1 MANNTNSAME
11 NLFQAIDIIVG
22 DRLASLNYDK
32 TIKVTI
38 IDDSQ
43 SSKGIYVVSDGA
55 TEFNAICNPDVVYT
69 KGAIVYVV
77 VPEGDWN
84 NEKLIV
90 GRYSNN
96 GDDYFNYANTNDDFL
111 DVTHNLI
118 ADVKS
123 GSLLA
128 NDVGRPYTRIWSADN
143 LDYKGYNRLSIKGNF
158 RTWLSALDVMKGSYG
173 LCLYVVSKEV
183 SNGNN
188 YERTFKFDL
197 LSEEMYGNPFNFETY
212 YLQEKVF
219 DISNITDICY
229 MELLLVQNSDFYD
242 TENVLVPYKNEKG
255 ELLSD
260 NIFVKDPYISL
271 GYDLSK
277 VTGDE
282 VKLYTLDSETYD
294 STNPTTKTM
303 NVRWIHMQEDDTVIA
318 IDKEE
323 EIPANSVIRWYQ
335 YILDRTVTDKLAG
348 VFWKEI
354 EEARN
359 QFTYQ
364 YTFTPDNSLRSEQF
378 KVIVECPSRESIIAS
393 LTETHLK
400 EYSGHVFDDKYLGD
414 SEGVKFLEEET
425 EKLDVKVLTR
435 ALNSYNRNDYLSFQE
450 YKQVIEEY
458 NANYSQ
464 AHNGV
469 SYDVNNGGQE
479 YLTASDILS
488 TIQREMSN
496 VKTYSS
502 EILEFENES
511 YDPVASAIDLISGL
525 EILVD
530 PTNYNGSYLLYS
542 DSGMIT
548 NAAEATRKRVMVASY
563 ESLITGETTLDTAE
577 KICWYIPLEGT
588 MIYPPQVG
596 TEYSKYEA
604 YSVLTEEEL
613 KTFEFPCAYCRIE
626 RDFPTAEGDAG
637 ELLARQAEQVFRI
650 KDYYTQTATN
660 NTVYCTVI
668 KNGKTYTASA
678 NLAFGIAGTNG
689 TDATFLLEMYEMDGD
704 KVTENPATAV
714 TLNTNGVVIKPKFF
728 DYNNNDITDTYLS
741 KHVVTYSWYKS
752 SPDEGLRKTEIAN
765 DKGIKYCRITP
776 NSTDLAK
783 CQYYI
788 LAATVQWAVVKY
800 QRDENGDFILDASGN
815 PIPEEAD
822 NGDIES
828 RDVVLKTFLP
838 IPVRQS
844 AEYSQVVG
852 PTKIIYDTT
861 GANPTCYNAPFVMY
875 KNGVEF
881 TSTRWMS
888 ACYEYT
894 KSGDSVVL
902 NYYPSV
908 DFETGKLTPKNMYL
922 TGTDGRFAVECLD
935 TTLEPPKIIW
945 TQPIL
950 IIQNKYSSAMLNSW
964 DGEFYIDEENGTI
977 MSTMVGAGFK
987 DVNNTFSGVLMG
999 DVQGGA
1005 SVAVD
1010 KDCGVGVYGFHQ
1022 GEQSF
1027 GFNIK
1032 GTAFI
1037 GKSGRGRIYFDGNNG
1052 TIQSGAFRK
1061 PDKAE
1066 KGAEGAGA
1074 GMLIDLDGD
1083 DNSTGKGS
1091 FSSALFAYGEGGS
1104 FELNTRGG
1112 KSLLEIR
1119 SGPYTDSGVLIHIG
1133 NTTNK
1138 DFYIQ
1143 SYDFNRTNKVGTRFD
1158 LETGTYESY
1167 HGAEGKKSWVKIDP
1181 KGSDGYFII
1190 HDAGRENENIF
1201 HCSSSTFYLQSVNY
1215 KEKDTGMKIDLRA
1228 GTIDARAGYIGG
1240 WEITKSQLKAGNI
1253 IIDSAG
1259 SISAT
1264 GDAGAWSIKS
1274 DGSATF
1280 TQISITGDKVSN
1292 IGPFIVSTTAL
1303 TYTSGTMVFK
1313 LSTDG
1318 LSLNGNAFTV
1328 GLDGTTYIA
1337 GDLTV
1342 AGNAHLT
1349 GYMKTGEGGSFSN
1362 GGAGGAGFYN
1372 FGTDVANIGP
1382 WTIDTEAIYTG
1393 DGTSAS
1399 SSYLGATGTLR
1410 LATEAGRFE
1419 VGSSGLKLVN
1429 GSTETFTINDGL
1441 EYINGKGVFKV
1452 NDSSTRIGVNDNDA
1466 LLSMTPSYIWLS
1478 SCGDGGSVGYLEL
1491 RSSGTGAK
1499 LVGGGGGSGCRVELS
1514 SDKAVLGV
1522 NGESTAIVL
1531 QSGDCKIAAN
1541 DSTYLQLTTDKILI
1555 DGKTCKQ
1562 DKTVKIRWLFSKGG
1576 TLKFHKGL
1584 LVTEDGDVDDEDATK
1599 IELDVPL
1606 EVSGTISA
1614 YPPDSS
1620 TLTPLGKLAF
1630 LDEVV
1635 IDKANFKMGA
1645 GTLASLGTPTST
1657 IDGDTATY
1665 SISLANDTYFKKS
1678 GNTTTYYKGNGG
1690 SVSYVTGSS
1699 TRYIYADG
1707 STGSSSKDSVGSY
1720 KTYSFASGNLR
1731 GNSVNVPNYTE
1742 MTDFEATITVKAQKA
1757 ES

>member
-32 TIKVTI
+32 TIKVTV

-128 NDVGRPYTRIWSADN
+128 NDVGRPYIRIWSADN

-414 SEGVKFLEEET
+414 SEGVKFLEEES

-678 NLAFGIAGTNG
+678 NLAFGVAGTNG

-704 KVTENPATAV
+704 KVTDNPATAV
-714 TLNTNGVVIKPKFF
+714 TLNTNGVVIKPRFF
-728 DYNNNDITDTYLS
+728 DYNNNEITDTYLN
-741 KHVVTYSWYKS
+741 KHTVSYSWYKS
-752 SPDEGLRKTEIAN
+752 SAEDGLSRTTIAGPN
-765 DKGIKYCRITP
+765 NIAYCRIIP
-776 NSTDLAK
+776 NSTDISK

-788 LAATVQWAVVKY
+788 LAATVHWAVVKY
-800 QRDENGDFILDASGN
+800 QRDENGNFILDAGGN
-815 PIPEEAD
+815 PIPEETEG
-822 NGDIES
+822 GDIES

-838 IPVRQS
+838 IPVRQT

-852 PTKIIYDTT
+852 PTKIIYDPS

-881 TSTRWMS
+881 TNTRWMS
-888 ACYEYT
+888 ACYEYN

-902 NYYPSV
+902 NYYPSI

-922 TGTDGRFAVECLD
+922 TGTDGRFAVECVD
-935 TTLEPPKIIW
+935 TTLETPKVIW

-1005 SVAVD
+1005 SVQVD
-1010 KDCGVGVYGFHQ
+1010 KDSGVGIYGFNQ

-1037 GKSGRGRIYFDGNNG
+1037 GKAGRGRIYFDGNNG
-1052 TIQSGAFRK
+1052 TIQSGAYIK
-1061 PDKAE
+1061 PGKIADNK
-1066 KGAEGAGA
+1066 AGA

-1143 SYDFNRTNKVGTRFD
+1143 SYDFNRSNKVGTRFD

-1167 HGAEGKKSWVKIDP
+1167 YGETGKKSWVKIDP
-1181 KGSDGYFII
+1181 KGADGYFII
-1190 HDAGRENENIF
+1190 HDAGRENENIL

-1259 SISAT
+1259 SISAN
-1264 GDAGAWSIKS
+1264 GDAGSWSIKS

-1292 IGPFIVSTTAL
+1292 IGPFVVSTTAL
-1303 TYTSGTMVFK
+1303 TYTSGSTVFK

-1349 GYMKTGEGGSFSN
+1349 GYMKTGGSGSFSS

-1372 FGTDVANIGP
+1372 FASDEANIGP
-1382 WTIDTEAIYTG
+1382 WKIGLEAIETETG
-1393 DGTSAS
+1393 SR
-1399 SSYLGATGTLR
+1399 LGATGTISLKNNSSS
-1410 LATEAGRFE
+1410 LSFDDSSMEIAMGD
-1419 VGSSGLKLVN
+1419 GSSFQLKSGNIILNGTGDSKLTLYSSYMSIQTGGARIWLGDSTDSYIKDGDSQLKLGDKPYLQGSGGAKISLS
-1429 GSTETFTINDGL
+1429 GSTTLD
-1441 EYINGKGVFKV
+1441 
-1452 NDSSTRIGVNDNDA
+1452 
-1466 LLSMTPSYIWLS
+1466 LS
-1478 SCGDGGSVGYLEL
+1478 
-1491 RSSGTGAK
+1491 
-1499 LVGGGGGSGCRVELS
+1499 
-1514 SDKAVLGV
+1514 
-1522 NGESTAIVL
+1522 
-1531 QSGDCKIAAN
+1531 
-1541 DSTYLQLTTDKILI
+1541 DSTLII
-1555 DGKTCKQ
+1555 DGKTCKESQ
-1562 DKTVKIRWLFSKGG
+1562 VVKIRALFSTK
-1576 TLKFHKGL
+1576 TNLKFHKGL
-1584 LVTEDGDVDDEDATK
+1584 LITEVGDDDSPDDGDV
-1599 IELDVPL
+1599 ELDADL
-1606 EVSGTISA
+1606 KVSGTISA

-1678 GNTTTYYKGNGG
+1678 GNTTTYYRGNGG

-1731 GNSVNVPNYTE
+1731 GDSVNVPNYTE

>member
-22 DRLASLNYDK
+22 DRLAELNYDK
-32 TIKVTI
+32 TIKVKV

-43 SSKGIYVVSDGA
+43 SSSGIYTVSDGA
-55 TEFNAICNPDVVYT
+55 TEFQAICSPDIVYT
-69 KGAIVYVV
+69 KDAIVYVV
-77 VPEGDWN
+77 IPEGNWN

-96 GDDYFNYANTNDDFL
+96 GDDYFNYANPSDDFL

-118 ADVKS
+118 ADVSS

-128 NDVGRPYTRIWSADN
+128 NDTGRPYIQIWSANN

-183 SNGNN
+183 LSNGND

-219 DISNITDICY
+219 DISNITNICY
-229 MELLLVQNSDFYD
+229 MELLLVQNSDFYNA
-242 TENVLVPYKNEKG
+242 ENNLVTCVDEDGN
-255 ELLSD
+255 LLPD
-260 NIFVKDPYISL
+260 NIFIKDPYVSL
-271 GYDLSK
+271 GYDLNE
-277 VTGDE
+277 VVGDE

-294 STNPTTKTM
+294 STNPCTKTM

-318 IDKEE
+318 IDKPE
-323 EIPANSVIRWYQ
+323 EIPANSVIRWYK
-335 YILDRTVTDKLAG
+335 YVLDRTITDKLAG
-348 VFWKEI
+348 VFWQEI

-364 YTFTPDNSLRSEQF
+364 YTFTTDSSLRSEQF

-393 LTETHLK
+393 LTTSHLNA
-400 EYSGHVFDDKYLGD
+400 YNGHTFEEEYLGD
-414 SEGVKFLEEET
+414 SAGTKFLEDET
-425 EKLDVKVLTR
+425 VKMDTKVLAR

-458 NANYSQ
+458 NANYTQ
-464 AHNGV
+464 AYGA
-469 SYDVNNGGQE
+469 SYDINNGGQE
-479 YLTASDILS
+479 YLTASDILN

-548 NAAEATRKRVMVASY
+548 NAAEATRKRTMVASY

-613 KTFEFPCAYCRIE
+613 KLFEFPCSYCRIE

-637 ELLARQAEQVFRI
+637 DLLARQAEQIFRI

-704 KVTENPATAV
+704 KVTDNPATAV
-714 TLNTNGVVIKPKFF
+714 TLNTNGVVIKPRFF
-728 DYNNNDITDTYLS
+728 DYNNNEITDTYLT
-741 KHVVTYSWYKS
+741 KHTVSYSWYKS
-752 SPDEGLRKTEIAN
+752 SADKGLSKTEIAGPN
-765 DKGIKYCRITP
+765 GIAYCRIAP
-776 NSTDLAK
+776 NSTDLTK

-788 LAATVQWAVVKY
+788 LAATVHWAVVKY
-800 QRDENGDFILDASGN
+800 QRDENGNFILDAGGN
-815 PIPEEAD
+815 PIPEETD

-852 PTKIIYDTT
+852 PTKIIYDAT

-881 TSTRWMS
+881 TNTRWMS
-888 ACYEYT
+888 ACYEYN

-902 NYYPSV
+902 NYYPSI

-935 TTLEPPKIIW
+935 SSLEPPKVVW

-1005 SVAVD
+1005 SVQVD
-1010 KDCGVGVYGFHQ
+1010 KDSGVGVYGFNQ

-1052 TIQSGAFRK
+1052 TIQSGAYKK
-1061 PDKAE
+1061 PGKIEDNE
-1066 KGAEGAGA
+1066 AGA

-1083 DNSTGKGS
+1083 DDSTGKGS
-1091 FSSALFAYGEGGS
+1091 FSSALYAYGAGGS
-1104 FELNTRGG
+1104 FELNTKSG
-1112 KSLLEIR
+1112 KSLFEMR
-1119 SGPYTDSGVLIHIG
+1119 SGPYKDSGVLIHIG

-1143 SYDFNRTNKVGTRFD
+1143 SYDFNRANKIGTRFD

-1167 HGAEGKKSWVKIDP
+1167 HDKDGKKSWVKIDP

-1190 HDAGRENENIF
+1190 HDAGRESDNIF
-1201 HCSSSTFYLQSVNY
+1201 HCSSTTFYLQSVNY

-1259 SISAT
+1259 SISAN

-1303 TYTSGTMVFK
+1303 TYTSGSMVFK

-1362 GGAGGAGFYN
+1362 GGAGGSGFYN

-1429 GSTETFTINDGL
+1429 GSTESFIINSGL
-1441 EYINGKGVFKV
+1441 EYKDGKGVFKV
-1452 NDSSTRIGVNDNDA
+1452 SESSARIGVNDSDA
-1466 LLSMTPSYIWLS
+1466 LLSMTPSYVWLS

-1522 NGESTAIVL
+1522 NGETTAIVL
-1531 QSGDCKIAAN
+1531 QAGDCKIAASG
-1541 DSTYLQLTTDKILI
+1541 DTYLQLTTDKILI

-1584 LVTEDGDVDDEDATK
+1584 LVTEDGDLDDEDATK

-1630 LDEVV
+1630 VDDITKKFDVTAIGSVDVYEFWYDQDYISSAWLKTETKQDGTVEYSVGKSYDSYPVYRKVTKTVTVTGTSGAVTFGPSESESDEA
-1635 IDKANFKMGA
+1635 IALEISSG
-1645 GTLASLGTPTST
+1645 
-1657 IDGDTATY
+1657 TATL
-1665 SISLANDTYFKKS
+1665 S
-1678 GNTTTYYKGNGG
+1678 
-1690 SVSYVTGSS
+1690 
-1699 TRYIYADG
+1699 
-1707 STGSSSKDSVGSY
+1707 
-1720 KTYSFASGNLR
+1720 
-1731 GNSVNVPNYTE
+1731 
-1742 MTDFEATITVKAQKA
+1742 
-1757 ES
+1757 

>member
-32 TIKVTI
+32 TIKVTV

-77 VPEGDWN
+77 VPEGDWS

-158 RTWLSALDVMKGSYG
+158 RTWLSALNVMKGSYG

-414 SEGVKFLEEET
+414 SEGVKFLEEES

-678 NLAFGIAGTNG
+678 NLAFGVAGTNG

-704 KVTENPATAV
+704 KVTDNPATAV
-714 TLNTNGVVIKPKFF
+714 TLNTNGVVIKPRFF
-728 DYNNNDITDTYLS
+728 DYNNNEITDTYLN
-741 KHVVTYSWYKS
+741 KHTVSYSWYKS
-752 SPDEGLRKTEIAN
+752 SAEDGLSRTTIAGPN
-765 DKGIKYCRITP
+765 NIAYCRIIP
-776 NSTDLAK
+776 NSTDISK

-788 LAATVQWAVVKY
+788 LAATVHWAVVKY
-800 QRDENGDFILDASGN
+800 QRDENGNFILDAGGN
-815 PIPEEAD
+815 PIPEETEG
-822 NGDIES
+822 GDIES

-838 IPVRQS
+838 IPVRQTG
-844 AEYSQVVG
+844 EYSQVVG
-852 PTKIIYDTT
+852 PTKIIYDPS

-881 TSTRWMS
+881 TDTRWMS
-888 ACYEYT
+888 ACYEYN

-902 NYYPSV
+902 NYYPSI

-922 TGTDGRFAVECLD
+922 TGTDGRFAVECVD
-935 TTLEPPKIIW
+935 TTLETPKVIW

-1005 SVAVD
+1005 SVQVD
-1010 KDCGVGVYGFHQ
+1010 KDSGVGIYGFNQ

-1037 GKSGRGRIYFDGNNG
+1037 GKAGRGRIYFDGNNG
-1052 TIQSGAFRK
+1052 TIQSGAYIK
-1061 PDKAE
+1061 PGKIADNK
-1066 KGAEGAGA
+1066 AGA

-1143 SYDFNRTNKVGTRFD
+1143 SYDFNRSNKVGTRFD

-1167 HGAEGKKSWVKIDP
+1167 YGETGKKSWVKIDP
-1181 KGSDGYFII
+1181 KGADGYFII

-1349 GYMKTGEGGSFSN
+1349 GYMKTGGGGSFSN
-1362 GGAGGAGFYN
+1362 GGSGGGGFYN
-1372 FGTDVANIGP
+1372 FGTDEANIGP
-1382 WTIDTEAIYTG
+1382 WKIGLEAIETETG
-1393 DGTSAS
+1393 SW
-1399 SSYLGATGTLR
+1399 LGASGEIKLKNESNALYIT
-1410 LATEAGRFE
+1410 
-1419 VGSSGLKLVN
+1419 VGSGLKFTTQSSENFIINN
-1429 GSTETFTINDGL
+1429 GLSYDHEATGQ
-1441 EYINGKGVFKV
+1441 FKV
-1452 NDSSTRIGVNDNDA
+1452 SADYAKIGAGSGFAMASFSGNTA
-1466 LLSMTPSYIWLS
+1466 WI
-1478 SCGDGGSVGYLEL
+1478 GGGSAGAGCGYLQINNAG
-1491 RSSGTGAK
+1491 SH
-1499 LVGGGGGSGCRVELS
+1499 LVGGGGGNGFHLDLDANHAELGINSGSAMFELY
-1514 SDKAVLGV
+1514 A
-1522 NGESTAIVL
+1522 
-1531 QSGDCKIAAN
+1531 
-1541 DSTYLQLTTDKILI
+1541 DKITI
-1555 DGKTCKQ
+1555 DGNTCKKDQ
-1562 DKTVKIRWLFSKGG
+1562 VVNIRRIWNSKTKL
-1576 TLKFHKGL
+1576 TFHKGL
-1584 LVTEDGDVDDEDATK
+1584 LIETGLDESSGEDVDK
-1599 IELDVPL
+1599 IEIDTDL
-1606 EVSGTISA
+1606 EVSGAISA

-1678 GNTTTYYKGNGG
+1678 GNTTTYYRGNGG

-1731 GNSVNVPNYTE
+1731 GDSVNVPNYTE

>member
-22 DRLASLNYDK
+22 DRLAELNYDK
-32 TIKVTI
+32 TIKVKV

-43 SSKGIYVVSDGA
+43 SSSGIYTVSDGA
-55 TEFNAICNPDVVYT
+55 TEFQAICSPDIVYV
-69 KGAIVYVV
+69 KDAIVYVV
-77 VPEGDWN
+77 IPEGNWN

-96 GDDYFNYANTNDDFL
+96 GDDYFNYANPSDDFL

-118 ADVKS
+118 ADVSS

-128 NDVGRPYTRIWSADN
+128 NDTGRPYVQIWSANN

-183 SNGNN
+183 LSNGND

-219 DISNITDICY
+219 DISNITNICY
-229 MELLLVQNSDFYD
+229 MELLLVQNSDFYNA
-242 TENVLVPYKNEKG
+242 ENNLVTCVDEDGN
-255 ELLSD
+255 LLPD
-260 NIFVKDPYISL
+260 NIFIKDPYVSL
-271 GYDLSK
+271 GYDLNE
-277 VTGDE
+277 VVGDE

-294 STNPTTKTM
+294 STNPCTKTM

-318 IDKEE
+318 IDKPE
-323 EIPANSVIRWYQ
+323 EIPANSVIRWYK
-335 YILDRTVTDKLAG
+335 YVLDRTITDKLAG
-348 VFWKEI
+348 VFWQEI

-364 YTFTPDNSLRSEQF
+364 YTFTTDSSLRSEQF

-393 LTETHLK
+393 LTTSHLNA
-400 EYSGHVFDDKYLGD
+400 YNGHTFEEKYLGD
-414 SEGVKFLEEET
+414 SAGTKFLEDET
-425 EKLDVKVLTR
+425 VKMDTKVLAR

-458 NANYSQ
+458 NANYTQ
-464 AHNGV
+464 AYGA
-469 SYDVNNGGQE
+469 SYDINNGGQE
-479 YLTASDILS
+479 YLTASDILN
-488 TIQREMSN
+488 TIQREMSK

-548 NAAEATRKRVMVASY
+548 NAAEATRKRTMVASY

-613 KTFEFPCAYCRIE
+613 KLFEFPCSYCRIE

-637 ELLARQAEQVFRI
+637 DLLARQAEQIFRI

-704 KVTENPATAV
+704 KVTDNPATAV
-714 TLNTNGVVIKPKFF
+714 TLNTNGVVIKPRFF
-728 DYNNNDITDTYLS
+728 DYNNNEITDTYLT
-741 KHVVTYSWYKS
+741 KHTVSYSWYKS
-752 SPDEGLRKTEIAN
+752 SADKGLSKTEIAGPN
-765 DKGIKYCRITP
+765 GIAYCRIAP
-776 NSTDLAK
+776 NSTDLTK

-788 LAATVQWAVVKY
+788 LAATVHWAVVKY
-800 QRDENGDFILDASGN
+800 QRDENGNFILDASGN

-852 PTKIIYDTT
+852 PTKIIYDAT

-881 TSTRWMS
+881 TNTRWMS
-888 ACYEYT
+888 ACYEYN

-902 NYYPSV
+902 NYYPSI

-935 TTLEPPKIIW
+935 SSLEPPKVVW

-1005 SVAVD
+1005 SVQVD
-1010 KDCGVGVYGFHQ
+1010 KDSGVGVYGFNQ

-1052 TIQSGAFRK
+1052 TIQSGAYKK
-1061 PDKAE
+1061 PGKIEDNE
-1066 KGAEGAGA
+1066 AGA

-1083 DNSTGKGS
+1083 DDSTGKGS
-1091 FSSALFAYGEGGS
+1091 FSSALYAYGAGGS
-1104 FELNTRGG
+1104 FELNTKSG
-1112 KSLLEIR
+1112 KSLFEMR
-1119 SGPYTDSGVLIHIG
+1119 SGPYKDSGILIHIG

-1143 SYDFNRTNKVGTRFD
+1143 SYDFNRANKIGTRFD

-1167 HGAEGKKSWVKIDP
+1167 HDKDGKKSWVKIDP

-1190 HDAGRENENIF
+1190 HDAGRESDNIF
-1201 HCSSSTFYLQSVNY
+1201 HCSSTTFYLQSVNY

-1228 GTIDARAGYIGG
+1228 GTIDARAGYVGG
-1240 WEITKSQLKAGNI
+1240 WEITKSQLKAANI
-1253 IIDSAG
+1253 VIDSAG
-1259 SISAT
+1259 SISAA
-1264 GDAGAWSIKS
+1264 GDAGSWSIKS

-1280 TQISITGDKVSN
+1280 TQISITGDKTSN
-1292 IGPFIVSTTAL
+1292 IGPFTVSTSGL
-1303 TYTSGTMVFK
+1303 TYKEF
-1313 LSTDG
+1313 
-1318 LSLNGNAFTV
+1318 SLTTAGINLNNAFTV
-1328 GLDGTTYIA
+1328 DLSGNTYIA
-1337 GDLTV
+1337 GDLEV
-1342 AGNAHLT
+1342 AGNAELT
-1349 GYMKTGEGGSFSN
+1349 GYMKTGGSGSFTNGGS
-1362 GGAGGAGFYN
+1362 GGGGYYN
-1372 FGTDVANIGP
+1372 FGVDQANIGP
-1382 WTIDTEAIYTG
+1382 WTIDDKGISTTTG
-1393 DGTSAS
+1393 SF
-1399 SSYLGATGTLR
+1399 LGAEGTLI
-1410 LATEAGRFE
+1410 LTNKKGDFTVSDSATQIKYGTNSLFEVTSSHTFAQFGDLTHSLTVCSSFSQLRSGTAWLEAVDGKEVQCYYDGVHGFHADSSVARITAENAKCE
-1419 VGSSGLKLVN
+1419 VGSSAATL
-1429 GSTETFTINDGL
+1429 STGTTTFTLSD
-1441 EYINGKGVFKV
+1441 
-1452 NDSSTRIGVNDNDA
+1452 DSIVIDN
-1466 LLSMTPSYIWLS
+1466 L
-1478 SCGDGGSVGYLEL
+1478 
-1491 RSSGTGAK
+1491 
-1499 LVGGGGGSGCRVELS
+1499 
-1514 SDKAVLGV
+1514 
-1522 NGESTAIVL
+1522 
-1531 QSGDCKIAAN
+1531 
-1541 DSTYLQLTTDKILI
+1541 
-1555 DGKTCKQ
+1555 TCKQ
-1562 DKTVKIRWLFSKGG
+1562 DQTVNIRWFFSTSTK
-1576 TLKFHKGL
+1576 LKFHKGL
-1584 LVTEDGDVDDEDATK
+1584 LVTEGLPDSDDDATSVD
-1599 IELDVPL
+1599 LDVPL
-1606 EVSGTISA
+1606 NVKGTISA
-1614 YPPDSS
+1614 YPPDGNS
-1620 TLTPLGKLAF
+1620 LTSLGKLAF
-1630 LDEVV
+1630 ADYVSKKVDVTLTGTVSVDYPGGGGGTVYVYEDDEGYYRGWGWS
-1635 IDKANFKMGA
+1635 K
-1645 GTLASLGTPTST
+1645 SS
-1657 IDGDTATY
+1657 TY
-1665 SISLANDTYFKKS
+1665 SNHSITIS
-1678 GNTTTYYKGNGG
+1678 
-1690 SVSYVTGSS
+1690 GSS
-1699 TRYIYADG
+1699 GGTKNVKVELSKEFTADFYP
-1707 STGSSSKDSVGSY
+1707 SEDDDTETFDFAADSA
-1720 KTYSFASGNLR
+1720 KT
-1731 GNSVNVPNYTE
+1731 V
-1742 MTDFEATITVKAQKA
+1742 
-1757 ES
+1757 

>member
-22 DRLASLNYDK
+22 DRLAELNYDK
-32 TIKVTI
+32 TIKVKI
-38 IDDSQ
+38 VDDSQ
-43 SSKGIYVVSDGA
+43 SSNGIYTVSDGA
-55 TEFNAICNPDVVYT
+55 TEFQAVCNPDIVYT
-69 KGAIVYVV
+69 KDAIVYVV
-77 VPEGDWN
+77 IPEGNWD

-96 GDDYFNYANTNDDFL
+96 GDDYFNYANTSDDFL

-118 ADVKS
+118 ANVS
-123 GSLLA
+123 NGSLLA
-128 NDVGRPYTRIWSADN
+128 NDTGRPYVQIWSANN

-173 LCLYVVSKEV
+173 LCLYVVSKEAL
-183 SNGNN
+183 SNGND

-212 YLQEKVF
+212 YLQEKIF
-219 DISNITDICY
+219 DISNITNICY
-229 MELLLVQNSDFYD
+229 MELLLVQNSDFYN
-242 TENVLVPYKNEKG
+242 TENNLVTCVDENG
-255 ELLSD
+255 NLLPD

-271 GYDLSK
+271 GYDLNE
-277 VTGDE
+277 VVGDE

-294 STNPTTKTM
+294 STNPCTKTM

-318 IDKEE
+318 IDKPE
-323 EIPANSVIRWYQ
+323 EIPANSVIRWYK
-335 YILDRTVTDKLAG
+335 YVLDRTITDKLAG
-348 VFWKEI
+348 VFWQEI

-364 YTFTPDNSLRSEQF
+364 YTFTPDASLRSEQF
-378 KVIVECPSRESIIAS
+378 KVIVECPSRESIITS
-393 LTETHLK
+393 LTESHLNA
-400 EYSGHVFDDKYLGD
+400 YSGHTFNEKYLGD
-414 SEGVKFLEEET
+414 SAGAKFLEDET
-425 EKLDVKVLTR
+425 VKMDTKVLAR

-458 NANYSQ
+458 NANYTQ
-464 AHNGV
+464 AHGT

-479 YLTASDILS
+479 YLTASDILN

-548 NAAEATRKRVMVASY
+548 NAAEATRKRTMTASY
-563 ESLITGETTLDTAE
+563 ESLITGESTLDTAE

-588 MIYPPQVG
+588 MIYPPQEGV
-596 TEYSKYEA
+596 EYSKYEA

-613 KTFEFPCAYCRIE
+613 EIFNFPCSYCRIE
-626 RDFPTAEGDAG
+626 RDFPASEGDAG
-637 ELLARQAEQVFRI
+637 ELLARQADQTFRI

-668 KNGKTYTASA
+668 KNGQTYTANA

-704 KVTENPATAV
+704 KVTDNPATAV
-714 TLNTNGVVIKPKFF
+714 TLNTNGVVIKPRFF
-728 DYNNNDITDTYLS
+728 DYNNNEITDTYLA
-741 KHVVTYSWYKS
+741 KHTVSYSWYKS
-752 SPDEGLRKTEIAN
+752 SADNGLSRAEIAGPN
-765 DKGIKYCRITP
+765 GITYCRIAP

-788 LAATVQWAVVKY
+788 LAATVHWAVVKY
-800 QRDENGDFILDASGN
+800 QRDENGNFILDANGN

-822 NGDIES
+822 DGDIES

-852 PTKIIYDTT
+852 PTKIIYDAT

-881 TSTRWMS
+881 TNTRWMS
-888 ACYEYT
+888 ACYEYN
-894 KSGDSVVL
+894 KSGNSVVL
-902 NYYPSV
+902 NYYPSI

-935 TTLEPPKIIW
+935 STLEPPKVVW

-1005 SVAVD
+1005 SVQVD
-1010 KDCGVGVYGFHQ
+1010 KDCGVGLYGFNQ

-1052 TIQSGAFRK
+1052 TIQSGAFQEPGKIDDNK
-1061 PDKAE
+1061 P
-1066 KGAEGAGA
+1066 GA

-1083 DNSTGKGS
+1083 DDSNGKGS
-1091 FSSALFAYGEGGS
+1091 FSSALYAYGAGGS
-1104 FELNTRGG
+1104 FELNTRNG
-1112 KSLLEIR
+1112 KSLFEMR
-1119 SGPYTDSGVLIHIG
+1119 SGPYKDSGVLIHIG

-1143 SYDFNRTNKVGTRFD
+1143 SYDFNRANKIGTRFD

-1167 HGAEGKKSWVKIDP
+1167 HGGDGQKSWVKIDP
-1181 KGSDGYFII
+1181 KGSDGYFIV
-1190 HDAGRENENIF
+1190 HDAGRANDNIF
-1201 HCSSSTFYLQSVNY
+1201 HCSSTAFYLQSVNY

-1240 WEITKSQLKAGNI
+1240 WEITKSQLKAANI

-1264 GDAGAWSIKS
+1264 GDAGSWSIKS

-1280 TQISITGDKVSN
+1280 TQISITGDKTSN
-1292 IGPFIVSTTAL
+1292 IGPFTVSPSGL
-1303 TYTSGTMVFK
+1303 TYKEFS
-1313 LSTDG
+1313 LSTAG
-1318 LSLNGNAFTV
+1318 INLNNTFTV
-1328 GLDGTTYIA
+1328 DLSGNTYIA
-1337 GDLTV
+1337 GDLEV
-1342 AGNAHLT
+1342 AGNAKLT

-1362 GGAGGAGFYN
+1362 GGSGGSGYYN
-1372 FGTDVANIGP
+1372 FGTDQANIGP
-1382 WTIDTEAIYTG
+1382 WTIDDKGISTTTG
-1393 DGTSAS
+1393 SF
-1399 SSYLGATGTLR
+1399 LGAEGTLILTNKKGDLTVGDSSTQIKYGTNSLFEVNSSHTFAQYGDVSHSLTVCSSFSQLR
-1410 LATEAGRFE
+1410 SGTAWLEAVDGKEVQCYYDGVHGFHADSSIARISAENAKCE
-1419 VGSSGLKLVN
+1419 VGSSSATLTTG
-1429 GSTETFTINDGL
+1429 TTTFTLSD
-1441 EYINGKGVFKV
+1441 
-1452 NDSSTRIGVNDNDA
+1452 DSITIDN
-1466 LLSMTPSYIWLS
+1466 L
-1478 SCGDGGSVGYLEL
+1478 
-1491 RSSGTGAK
+1491 
-1499 LVGGGGGSGCRVELS
+1499 
-1514 SDKAVLGV
+1514 
-1522 NGESTAIVL
+1522 
-1531 QSGDCKIAAN
+1531 
-1541 DSTYLQLTTDKILI
+1541 
-1555 DGKTCKQ
+1555 TCKQ
-1562 DKTVKIRWLFSKGG
+1562 DQTVNIRWFFSTSTK
-1576 TLKFHKGL
+1576 LKFHKGL
-1584 LVTEDGDVDDEDATK
+1584 LVTEGLPDSDNDATSVD
-1599 IELDVPL
+1599 LDVPL
-1606 EVSGTISA
+1606 NVSGEISA
-1614 YPPDSS
+1614 YPPGSS

-1657 IDGDTATY
+1657 INGDTATY
-1665 SISLANDTYFKKS
+1665 TISLPAGTYYKKAS
-1678 GNTTTYYKGNGG
+1678 GENTYYKGSTAGYYQYSG
-1690 SVSYVTGSS
+1690 
-1699 TRYIYADG
+1699 TRYIYSNG
-1707 STGSSSKDSVGSY
+1707 STGYSSTAPSGLTCTGSYSTYSYVTVNTRGDSV
-1720 KTYSFASGNLR
+1720 K
-1731 GNSVNVPNYTE
+1731 VPNYTE

>member
-32 TIKVTI
+32 TIKVTV

-118 ADVKS
+118 ADIKS

-318 IDKEE
+318 IDKKE

-414 SEGVKFLEEET
+414 SEGVKFLEEES

-678 NLAFGIAGTNG
+678 NLAFGVAGTNG

-704 KVTENPATAV
+704 KVTDNPATAV
-714 TLNTNGVVIKPKFF
+714 TLNTNGVVIKPRFF
-728 DYNNNDITDTYLS
+728 DYNNNEITDTYLN
-741 KHVVTYSWYKS
+741 KHTVSYSWYKS
-752 SPDEGLRKTEIAN
+752 SAEDGLSRTTIAGPN
-765 DKGIKYCRITP
+765 NIAYCRITP
-776 NSTDLAK
+776 NSTDISK

-788 LAATVQWAVVKY
+788 LAATVHWAVVKY
-800 QRDENGDFILDASGN
+800 QRDENGNFILDAGGN
-815 PIPEEAD
+815 PIPEETEG
-822 NGDIES
+822 GDIES

-838 IPVRQS
+838 IPVRQTG
-844 AEYSQVVG
+844 EYSQVVG
-852 PTKIIYDTT
+852 PTKIIYDPS

-881 TSTRWMS
+881 TNTRWMS
-888 ACYEYT
+888 ACYEYN

-902 NYYPSV
+902 NYYPSI

-922 TGTDGRFAVECLD
+922 TGTDGRFAVECVD
-935 TTLEPPKIIW
+935 TTLETPKVIW

-1005 SVAVD
+1005 SVQVD
-1010 KDCGVGVYGFHQ
+1010 KDSGVGIYGFNQ

-1037 GKSGRGRIYFDGNNG
+1037 GKAGRGRIYFDGNNG
-1052 TIQSGAFRK
+1052 TIQSGAYIK
-1061 PDKAE
+1061 PGKIADNK
-1066 KGAEGAGA
+1066 AGA

-1083 DNSTGKGS
+1083 DDKTEKGS
-1091 FSSALFAYGEGGS
+1091 FSSALFAYGAGGS

-1112 KSLLEIR
+1112 KSLFEIR

-1143 SYDFNRTNKVGTRFD
+1143 SYDFNRTDKVGTRFD

-1167 HGAEGKKSWVKIDP
+1167 YGETGKKSWVKIDP
-1181 KGSDGYFII
+1181 KGADGYFII
-1190 HDAGRENENIF
+1190 HDAGRENENIL

-1240 WEITKSQLKAGNI
+1240 WEITKSQLKAANI

-1264 GDAGAWSIKS
+1264 GDAGSWSIKS

-1280 TQISITGDKVSN
+1280 TQISITGDKTSN
-1292 IGPFIVSTTAL
+1292 IGPFTVSPSGL
-1303 TYTSGTMVFK
+1303 TYKEFS
-1313 LSTDG
+1313 LSTAG
-1318 LSLNGNAFTV
+1318 INLNNTFTV
-1328 GLDGTTYIA
+1328 DLAGNTYIA
-1337 GDLTV
+1337 GDLEV
-1342 AGNAHLT
+1342 AGNAELT
-1349 GYMKTGEGGSFSN
+1349 GYMKTGGSGSFTNGGS
-1362 GGAGGAGFYN
+1362 GGGGYYN
-1372 FGTDVANIGP
+1372 FGVDQANIGP
-1382 WTIDTEAIYTG
+1382 WTIDDKGISTTTG
-1393 DGTSAS
+1393 SF
-1399 SSYLGATGTLR
+1399 LGAEGTLVLTNKKGDLTVGDSSTQIKYGANSLFEVNSSHTFAQYGDVSHSLTVCSSFSQLR
-1410 LATEAGRFE
+1410 SGTAWLEAVDGKEVQCYYDGVHGFHADSSVARISAENAKCE
-1419 VGSSGLKLVN
+1419 VGSS
-1429 GSTETFTINDGL
+1429 SAT
-1441 EYINGKGVFKV
+1441 
-1452 NDSSTRIGVNDNDA
+1452 
-1466 LLSMTPSYIWLS
+1466 
-1478 SCGDGGSVGYLEL
+1478 
-1491 RSSGTGAK
+1491 
-1499 LVGGGGGSGCRVELS
+1499 
-1514 SDKAVLGV
+1514 
-1522 NGESTAIVL
+1522 
-1531 QSGDCKIAAN
+1531 
-1541 DSTYLQLTTDKILI
+1541 LTTGTTTLTLSDDSIMI
-1555 DGKTCKQ
+1555 DNLTCKQ
-1562 DKTVKIRWLFSKGG
+1562 DQTVNIRWFFSTSTK
-1576 TLKFHKGL
+1576 LKFHKGL
-1584 LVTEDGDVDDEDATK
+1584 LVTEGLPDSDNDATSVD
-1599 IELDVPL
+1599 LDVPL
-1606 EVSGTISA
+1606 NVSGEISA
-1614 YPPDSS
+1614 YPPGSS

-1678 GNTTTYYKGNGG
+1678 GNTTTYYEGNGG

-1707 STGSSSKDSVGSY
+1707 STGSSSKNSVGSY

-1731 GNSVNVPNYTE
+1731 GDSVNVPNYTE

>member
-32 TIKVTI
+32 TIKVTV

-128 NDVGRPYTRIWSADN
+128 NDVGRPYIRIWSADN

-414 SEGVKFLEEET
+414 SEGVKFLEEES

-678 NLAFGIAGTNG
+678 NLAFGVAGTNG

-704 KVTENPATAV
+704 KVTDNPATAV
-714 TLNTNGVVIKPKFF
+714 TLNTNGVVIKPRFF
-728 DYNNNDITDTYLS
+728 DYNNNEITDTYLN
-741 KHVVTYSWYKS
+741 KHTVSYSWYKS
-752 SPDEGLRKTEIAN
+752 SAEDGLSRTTIAGPN
-765 DKGIKYCRITP
+765 NIAYCRITP
-776 NSTDLAK
+776 NSTDISK

-788 LAATVQWAVVKY
+788 LAATVHWAVVKY
-800 QRDENGDFILDASGN
+800 QRDDNGNFILDAGGN
-815 PIPEEAD
+815 PIPEETEG
-822 NGDIES
+822 GDIES

-838 IPVRQS
+838 IPVRQT

-852 PTKIIYDTT
+852 PTKIIYDPS

-881 TSTRWMS
+881 TNTRWMS
-888 ACYEYT
+888 ACYEYS

-902 NYYPSV
+902 NYYPSI

-922 TGTDGRFAVECLD
+922 TGTDGRFAVECVD
-935 TTLEPPKIIW
+935 TTLETPKVIW

-1005 SVAVD
+1005 SVQVD
-1010 KDCGVGVYGFHQ
+1010 KDSGVGIYGFNQ

-1037 GKSGRGRIYFDGNNG
+1037 GKAGRGRIYFDGNNG
-1052 TIQSGAFRK
+1052 TIQSGAYIK
-1061 PDKAE
+1061 PGKIADNK
-1066 KGAEGAGA
+1066 AGA

-1083 DNSTGKGS
+1083 DDKTEKGS
-1091 FSSALFAYGEGGS
+1091 FSSALFAYGAGGS

-1112 KSLLEIR
+1112 KSLFEIR

-1143 SYDFNRTNKVGTRFD
+1143 SYDFNRTDKIGTRFD

-1167 HGAEGKKSWVKIDP
+1167 YGETGKKSWVKIDP
-1181 KGSDGYFII
+1181 KGADGYFII
-1190 HDAGRENENIF
+1190 HDAGRENENIL

-1259 SISAT
+1259 SISAN

-1303 TYTSGTMVFK
+1303 TYTSGSMVFK

-1362 GGAGGAGFYN
+1362 GGAGGSGFYN

-1429 GSTETFTINDGL
+1429 GSTETFSINSGL
-1441 EYINGKGVFKV
+1441 LYKDGKGVFQVDESYAK
-1452 NDSSTRIGVNDNDA
+1452 IGINDNDA
-1466 LLSMTPSYIWLS
+1466 LLSMTSSSVWLS
-1478 SCGDGGSVGYLEL
+1478 SSGSGGSVGYLEL
-1491 RSSGTGAK
+1491 RSSGTGAR

-1514 SDKAVLGV
+1514 SEKAVLGV
-1522 NGESTAIVL
+1522 NGESTAIIL

-1541 DSTYLQLTTDKILI
+1541 ASTYLQLTTDKILI

-1630 LDEVV
+1630 VDDITKKFDVTAIGSVDVYEFWYNQDYISSAWLKTETKQDGTVEYSVGKSYDSYPVYRKVTKTVTVTGTSGAVTFGPSESESDEA
-1635 IDKANFKMGA
+1635 IALEISNG
-1645 GTLASLGTPTST
+1645 
-1657 IDGDTATY
+1657 TATL
-1665 SISLANDTYFKKS
+1665 S
-1678 GNTTTYYKGNGG
+1678 
-1690 SVSYVTGSS
+1690 
-1699 TRYIYADG
+1699 
-1707 STGSSSKDSVGSY
+1707 
-1720 KTYSFASGNLR
+1720 
-1731 GNSVNVPNYTE
+1731 
-1742 MTDFEATITVKAQKA
+1742 
-1757 ES
+1757 

>member
-22 DRLASLNYDK
+22 DRLAGLNYDK
-32 TIKVTI
+32 TIKATV

-43 SSKGIYVVSDGA
+43 SNKGVYMVSDGA
-55 TEFNAICNPDVVYT
+55 TDFRAICSPDIVYP
-69 KGAIVYVV
+69 KDSIVYVV
-77 VPEGDWN
+77 VPEGNWD

-96 GDDYFNYANTNDDFL
+96 GDDYFNYANTADDFL

-118 ADVKS
+118 ANVSS

-128 NDVGRPYTRIWSADN
+128 NNTDRPYVRIWSADN

-158 RTWLSALDVMKGSYG
+158 RTWLSSLDVMKGSYG

-229 MELLLVQNSDFYD
+229 MELLLVQNSDFYN
-242 TENVLVPYKNEKG
+242 TENVLVPYKNEKN

-260 NIFVKDPYISL
+260 NIFVKDPYVSL
-271 GYDLSK
+271 GYDLSE
-277 VTGDE
+277 VSGDE

-294 STNPTTKTM
+294 STNPGTKKM
-303 NVRWIHMQEDDTVIA
+303 NVRWIHIQEDDTVIA
-318 IDKEE
+318 IDKED
-323 EIPANSVIRWYQ
+323 EIPANSVVRWYQ
-335 YILDRTVTDKLAG
+335 YILDRTITDKLAG

-359 QFTYQ
+359 KFSYE
-364 YTFTPDNSLRSEQF
+364 YTFTPDNALRSEQF
-378 KVIVECPSRESIIAS
+378 KVIVECPSRESIISS

-400 EYSGHVFDDKYLGD
+400 EYSGYVFEDKYLGD
-414 SEGVKFLEEET
+414 SEGVKFLEDET
-425 EKLDVKVLTR
+425 EKLDVAVLTR

-464 AHNGV
+464 AYNGV

-488 TIQREMSN
+488 AIQREMSN

-548 NAAEATRKRVMVASY
+548 NAAEATRKRIMVASY

-588 MIYPPQVG
+588 MIYPPQEGV
-596 TEYSKYEA
+596 EYSKYEA

-613 KTFEFPCAYCRIE
+613 KLFEFPCSYCRIE

-637 ELLARQAEQVFRI
+637 DLLARQAEQIFRI

-668 KNGKTYTASA
+668 KNSKSYTASA

-704 KVTENPATAV
+704 KVTDNPATAV
-714 TLNTNGVVIKPKFF
+714 TLNSNGVIIKPRFF
-728 DYNNNDITDTYLS
+728 DYNNNEITDTYLN
-741 KHVVTYSWYKS
+741 KHTVSYSWYKS
-752 SPDEGLRKTEIAN
+752 SA
-765 DKGIKYCRITP
+765 DKGLDMVDVVGENNIKYCKISP
-776 NSTDLAK
+776 NSTDISK

-788 LAATVQWAVVKY
+788 LAATVHWAVVKY
-800 QRDENGDFILDASGN
+800 QRDENGNFILDAGGN
-815 PIPEEAD
+815 PIPEETD
-822 NGDIES
+822 DGDIES

-852 PTKIIYDTT
+852 PTKIIYDAT
-861 GANPTCYNAPFVMY
+861 GTNPTCYNAPFVMY
-875 KNGVEF
+875 KNGTEF
-881 TSTRWMS
+881 TDTRWMS
-888 ACYEYT
+888 ACYEYN

-935 TTLEPPKIIW
+935 TTLETPKVIW

-1005 SVAVD
+1005 SVQVD
-1010 KDCGVGVYGFHQ
+1010 KDSGVGIYGFNQ

-1037 GKSGRGRIYFDGNNG
+1037 GKAGRGRIYFDGNNG
-1052 TIQSGAFRK
+1052 TIQSGAYREAGK
-1061 PDKAE
+1061 IADNE
-1066 KGAEGAGA
+1066 AGA

-1083 DNSTGKGS
+1083 DNNTGKGS
-1091 FSSALFAYGEGGS
+1091 FSSALYAYGAGGS
-1104 FELNTRGG
+1104 FELNTKAGE
-1112 KSLLEIR
+1112 SLFEIR

-1133 NTTNK
+1133 NTANK

-1143 SYDFNRTNKVGTRFD
+1143 SYDFNSTNKVGTRFD

-1167 HGAEGKKSWVKIDP
+1167 YGDTDKSWIKIDP
-1181 KGSDGYFII
+1181 KGIDGYFII
-1190 HDAGRENENIF
+1190 HDAGRKNEDIL
-1201 HCSSSTFYLQSVNY
+1201 HCSSTAFYLQSVNY
-1215 KEKDTGMKIDLRA
+1215 KEKDTGMKIDLRG
-1228 GTIDARAGYIGG
+1228 GTIDARAGCIGG
-1240 WEITKSQLKAGNI
+1240 WEITKSTLKAGNI

-1259 SISAT
+1259 SISAN
-1264 GDAGAWSIKS
+1264 GDAGSWSIKS

-1280 TQISITGDKVSN
+1280 TQISITGDKTSN
-1292 IGPFIVSTTAL
+1292 IGPFTVSTSAL
-1303 TYTSGTMVFK
+1303 TYKEFS
-1313 LSTDG
+1313 LSTAG
-1318 LSLNGNAFTV
+1318 INLNNTFTV
-1328 GLDGTTYIA
+1328 DLAGNTYIA
-1337 GDLTV
+1337 GDLEV
-1342 AGNAHLT
+1342 AGNAKLT

-1362 GGAGGAGFYN
+1362 GGSGGGGFYN
-1372 FGTDVANIGP
+1372 FGTDEANIGP
-1382 WTIDTEAIYTG
+1382 WKIGLEAIETETG
-1393 DGTSAS
+1393 SW
-1399 SSYLGATGTLR
+1399 LGASGEIKLKNESNALYIT
-1410 LATEAGRFE
+1410 
-1419 VGSSGLKLVN
+1419 VGSGLKFTTQSSENFIINN
-1429 GSTETFTINDGL
+1429 GLSYDHEATGQ
-1441 EYINGKGVFKV
+1441 FKV
-1452 NDSSTRIGVNDNDA
+1452 SADYAKIGAGSGFAMASFSGNTA
-1466 LLSMTPSYIWLS
+1466 WI
-1478 SCGDGGSVGYLEL
+1478 GGGSAGAGCGYLQINNAG
-1491 RSSGTGAK
+1491 SH
-1499 LVGGGGGSGCRVELS
+1499 LVGGGGGNGFHLDLDANHAELGINSGTAMFELY
-1514 SDKAVLGV
+1514 A
-1522 NGESTAIVL
+1522 
-1531 QSGDCKIAAN
+1531 
-1541 DSTYLQLTTDKILI
+1541 DKITI
-1555 DGKTCKQ
+1555 DGNTCKKEQ
-1562 DKTVKIRWLFSKGG
+1562 VVNIRRIWNSKTKL
-1576 TLKFHKGL
+1576 TFHKGL
-1584 LVTEDGDVDDEDATK
+1584 LIETGLDESSGEDVDKVEIDTD
-1599 IELDVPL
+1599 L
-1606 EVSGTISA
+1606 EVSGHISA

-1620 TLTPLGKLAF
+1620 TLTALGKLAF
-1630 LDEVV
+1630 VDDITKKFDVTAIGSVDVYEFWYDQSYISSAWLKTETKQDGTVEYSVGKSYDTYPVYRKVTKTVTVTGTSGAVTFGPSESESDEA
-1635 IDKANFKMGA
+1635 IALEISNG
-1645 GTLASLGTPTST
+1645 
-1657 IDGDTATY
+1657 TATL
-1665 SISLANDTYFKKS
+1665 S
-1678 GNTTTYYKGNGG
+1678 
-1690 SVSYVTGSS
+1690 
-1699 TRYIYADG
+1699 
-1707 STGSSSKDSVGSY
+1707 
-1720 KTYSFASGNLR
+1720 
-1731 GNSVNVPNYTE
+1731 
-1742 MTDFEATITVKAQKA
+1742 
-1757 ES
+1757 